1 MRKFYK
7 TELSTR
13 GKFPGVI
20 LFTTLLAIMLMSLPG
35 WSAEKA
41 KALQPQ
47 AEKAAMPAP
56 PAKKEMTPAP
66 DPRLILQKMCE
77 FLKSHQ
83 QFSYK
88 AEVADDEVYYGGK
101 KLQYEIDLETFV
113 KRPDRLRVNAEG
125 DLIDKQ
131 FFFDGKTITLY
142 DKDHNVYGVLEVPP
156 NIESAL
162 AKASKDFGVRV
173 ALTDLASPKL
183 WELLNKRIKTSL
195 YVGQSKI
202 RGVLCHHLSF
212 DGDKVQLQVWIEAGD
227 QPLLRKVVLT
237 HKQLPGSPQWTAY
250 LSDWNFSPQLSD
262 SLFAFTPPQ
271 GAEKIKFVP
280 VKAAQTPKSKPEKQK
295 GGKS

>member
-1 MRKFYK
+1 MKRLPRLTARDRAVKILI
-7 TELSTR
+7 LSGISGLENAGGIISWNRSSEFACRLWIVVEGGLGVNRDLEALQGSFALKRILKPR
-13 GKFPGVI
+13 GFPGAMLVTTI
-20 LFTTLLAIMLMSLPG
+20 LVIMLMSLPG
-35 WSAEKA
+35 WSAEEA
-41 KALQPQ
+41 KAPPPQ
-47 AEKAAMPAP
+47 AEKVTTPALL
-56 PAKKEMTPAP
+56 AKKAMTPSP
-66 DPRLILQKMCE
+66 DPRQILQKMCE
-77 FLKSHQ
+77 FLKSQQ

-113 KRPDRLRVNAEG
+113 RRPDLLRVNAEG

-162 AKASKDFGVRV
+162 AKASKNFGVRV
-173 ALTDLASPKL
+173 ALTDLASPDL

-212 DGDKVQLQVWIEAGD
+212 DGDKVQLQVWIEAGIN
-227 QPLLRKVVLT
+227 PCSVR
-237 HKQLPGSPQWTAY
+237 WC
-250 LSDWNFSPQLSD
+250 
-262 SLFAFTPPQ
+262 
-271 GAEKIKFVP
+271 
-280 VKAAQTPKSKPEKQK
+280 
-295 GGKS
+295 